1 MLSHLSPS
9 GVQRLPGLKDK
20 RLNLPP
26 EDQVLLDK
34 SRYLGHRY
42 WSCKSRC
49 SSSVVSMIPGRS
61 QVTGSQS
68 GSHVLSGKKKR
79 KITAPFPTPKAAPD
93 VHRVTALVSG
103 SLFIS
108 DVPGYS
114 VTSVRMDV
122 LEGTQMMLSLLFQFL
137 SPSPG

>member
-1 MLSHLSPS
+1 ML
-9 GVQRLPGLKDK
+9 KFCCFND
-20 RLNLPP
+20 
-26 EDQVLLDK
+26 
-34 SRYLGHRY
+34 SR
-42 WSCKSRC
+42 K
-49 SSSVVSMIPGRS
+49 
-61 QVTGSQS
+61 VTGHWVTV
-68 GSHVLSGKKKR
+68 GVTCALWEKKR

-108 DVPGYS
+108 GVPGYS
-114 VTSVRMDV
+114 VANVRMDV